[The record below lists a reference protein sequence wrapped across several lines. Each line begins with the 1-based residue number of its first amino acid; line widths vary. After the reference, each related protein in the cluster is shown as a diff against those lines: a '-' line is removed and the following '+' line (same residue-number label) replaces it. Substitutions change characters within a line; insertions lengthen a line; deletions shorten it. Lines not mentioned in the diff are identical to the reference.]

1 MNDANIKTTRRIKN
15 KIKNKKL
22 ISTILAMTII
32 MITVAITSVEMK
44 TSVNLYR
51 DAIIIDG
58 LSNDIPNP
66 KLIDKTKLLLES
78 AGFNVTVITA
88 DNLTINTYKWVLEAG
103 FKIIIMRVHGAIIPD
118 QDIVGLFANERY
130 NESLYVKEREKGLV
144 GVGRP
149 YIDPS
154 RELFVIGPKFIEKYG
169 NLRGSIVIVF
179 SCYSGYGDSLKKAF
193 LNAGA
198 KAYIGWDGPVD
209 AITNDYAMEKLIT
222 GLFNHNF
229 TIDQAITDTM
239 NSVIFELKNKYVY
252 SEPIPK
258 LTYSPQNIGDL
269 NVNDIINN

>member
-1 MNDANIKTTRRIKN
+1 MEATRKIKDR
-15 KIKNKKL
+15 IKNKKL
-22 ISTILAMTII
+22 ILTILVIIVIAM
-32 MITVAITSVEMK
+32 AIVTTSIEMR
-44 TSVNLYR
+44 TSIDLNR
-51 DAIIIDG
+51 DAVIIDG
-58 LSNDIPNP
+58 LSNDIPNL

-169 NLRGSIVIVF
+169 NLRDSIVIVF

-229 TIDQAITDTM
+229 TIDKAITDTM
-239 NSVIFELKNKYVY
+239 NSIIFELKNRYVY
-252 SEPIPK
+252 NEPIPK